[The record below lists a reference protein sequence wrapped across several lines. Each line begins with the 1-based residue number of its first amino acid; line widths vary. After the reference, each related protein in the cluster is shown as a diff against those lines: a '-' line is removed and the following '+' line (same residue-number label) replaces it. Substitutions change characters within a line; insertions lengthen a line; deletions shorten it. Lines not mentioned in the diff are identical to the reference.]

1 MMKAIQAVSTMLLC
15 MVFFVASAGAADVA
29 KIGVV
34 DFQKV
39 LKESEAGRDAQNR
52 IQNKHSEMQNE
63 LQTLAGEI
71 EKLQK
76 QIERDS
82 MVMSKDKREEKKR
95 EIAIKKMDLRSK
107 KEEYQSQLQEIQSR
121 IVGQLREEIFSLAEK
136 IGKKEGYLMIIE
148 KSAVIYSPD
157 SIDITDRLINKYN
170 GEFGASQEDTQ

>member
-1 MMKAIQAVSTMLLC
+1 MMKAIQAVSTMMLC
-15 MVFFVASAGAADVA
+15 LVFFAASAGAADVA

-39 LKESEAGRDAQNR
+39 LKESEAGKDAQNR
-52 IQNKHSEMQNE
+52 IQKKHSEMQNE
-63 LQTLAGEI
+63 LQGLAGEI

-76 QIERDS
+76 QVERDS

-95 EIAIKKMDLRSK
+95 EITIKKMDLRSK

-121 IVGQLREEIFSLAEK
+121 IVGQLREEIFSIAEK
-136 IGKKEGYLMIIE
+136 IGREEGYLMIIE
-148 KSAVIYSPD
+148 KSAVIYSPG

-170 GEFGASQEDTQ
+170 GEFGGSQQETQ